1 MFICFIC
8 KNTYLSVKILF
19 SHFDLQHSNHNF
31 NSYKCAEGECS
42 RLFYL
47 KNSYS
52 KHLLRHSTDLIQPST
67 PQLFFE
73 NYPTLESTN
82 STNRSSYSELCVE
95 VEPLKILK

>member
-1 MFICFIC
+1 MFTCFIC
-8 KNTYLSVKILF
+8 RNTYLSVKILF

-31 NSYKCAEGECS
+31 NSYQCAEGECS

-67 PQLFFE
+67 AQLFLK
-73 NYPTLESTN
+73 TI
-82 STNRSSYSELCVE
+82 
-95 VEPLKILK
+95 PL